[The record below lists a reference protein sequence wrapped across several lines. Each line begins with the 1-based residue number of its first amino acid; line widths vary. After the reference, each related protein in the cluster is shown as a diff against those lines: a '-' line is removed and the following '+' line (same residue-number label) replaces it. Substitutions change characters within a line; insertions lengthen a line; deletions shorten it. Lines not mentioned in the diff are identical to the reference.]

1 MRKTRI
7 NKNKI
12 LLYAV
17 LALFIVFLIIAAFFL
32 MSKWEKQQVSYQP
45 SSDIDDEAVYY
56 NGNEYVLNKNV
67 ETLLLMGLDKFEGT
81 TNSDSYNND
90 QQADFLML
98 FVFDND
104 AKKCSAIHIN
114 RDTMARVNI
123 LGVNGNKVDT
133 VDKQIAL
140 AHTYGNG
147 KNVSCRNTSDS
158 VSELLLGMRV
168 DHYLSVTMDSVAV
181 FNDFVG
187 GVEVTVLDDFSG
199 IDNTLIKGENVTLT
213 GEQALRYVRT
223 RYGLEDSSNITRME
237 RQRQYI
243 NALYQKTVQCLAKD
257 DSFAVEAVL
266 KMSNYIVTDRTA
278 IQLQEQLNKMT
289 EYEFDGIRT
298 IEGESI
304 VGEQYM
310 EFYPDD
316 KSIME
321 LVIDLFYE
329 PKN

>member
-17 LALFIVFLIIAAFFL
+17 LVFLIVFLIIAAFLL

-45 SSDIDDEAVYY
+45 SSDIDDTAIYY
-56 NGNEYVLNKNV
+56 NGNEYVLKNNV
-67 ETLLLMGLDKFEGT
+67 ETLLLIGLDKFEST
-81 TNSDSYNND
+81 SNLESYNND

-98 FVFDND
+98 FVLDND
-104 AKKCSAIHIN
+104 AKKCTAVHIN
-114 RDTMARVNI
+114 RDTMARVNV
-123 LGVNGNKVDT
+123 LGVNGNKIDT

-147 KNVSCRNTSDS
+147 KNISCRNTSDS
-158 VSELLLGMRV
+158 VSELLLGMRI
-168 DHYLSVTMDSVAV
+168 DHYVSVTMDSVAV
-181 FNDFVG
+181 FNDLVG

-199 IDNTLIKGENVTLT
+199 IDDKLIKGENVTLT
-213 GEQALRYVRT
+213 GEQALRYIRT
-223 RYGLEDSSNITRME
+223 RYGLEDSSNIARME

-243 NALYQKTVQCLAKD
+243 NALYQKTVQCLEKD
-257 DSFAVEAVL
+257 DSFAVNAVL
-266 KMSNYIVTDRTA
+266 KMSKYIVTDRTA

-298 IEGESI
+298 IEGESK
-304 VGEQYM
+304 VGEQFM
-310 EFYPDD
+310 EFYPDEN
-316 KSIME
+316 SIME

>member
-17 LALFIVFLIIAAFFL
+17 LVFLIVFLIIAAFLL

-45 SSDIDDEAVYY
+45 SSDIDDTAIYY
-56 NGNEYVLNKNV
+56 NGNEYVLKNNV
-67 ETLLLMGLDKFEGT
+67 ETLLLIGLDKFEST
-81 TNSDSYNND
+81 SNLESYNND

-98 FVFDND
+98 FVLDND
-104 AKKCSAIHIN
+104 AKKCTAVHIN
-114 RDTMARVNI
+114 RDTMARVNV
-123 LGVNGNKVDT
+123 LGVNGNKIDT

-147 KNVSCRNTSDS
+147 KNISCRNTSDS
-158 VSELLLGMRV
+158 VSELLLGMRI
-168 DHYLSVTMDSVAV
+168 DHYVSVTMDSVAV
-181 FNDFVG
+181 FNDLVG

-199 IDNTLIKGENVTLT
+199 IDDKLIKGENVTLT
-213 GEQALRYVRT
+213 GEQALRYIRT
-223 RYGLEDSSNITRME
+223 RYGLEDSSNIARME

-243 NALYQKTVQCLAKD
+243 NALYQKTVQCMKKD
-257 DSFAVEAVL
+257 DGFAVEALL

-278 IQLQEQLNKMT
+278 IDLQEQLNKMT
-289 EYEFDGIRT
+289 EYGFDGIRT
-298 IEGESI
+298 IEGEST

-316 KSIME
+316 NSIME